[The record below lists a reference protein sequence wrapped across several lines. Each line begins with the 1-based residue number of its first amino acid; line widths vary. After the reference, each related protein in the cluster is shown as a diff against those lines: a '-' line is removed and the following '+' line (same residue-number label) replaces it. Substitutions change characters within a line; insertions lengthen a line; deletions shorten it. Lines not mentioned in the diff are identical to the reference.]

1 MSTSDS
7 NLIQV
12 VPIPAFNDNYIW
24 CIHDTVTRR
33 AVVVDP
39 GDAAPVF
46 AFLEREDCELVGI
59 LVTHH
64 HADHT
69 HGVARLVAHYHC
81 PVYASASE
89 HAMFRDFDQPC
100 REGDRISLLGIE
112 FRVLEV
118 PGHTLDHI
126 AFFSETCA
134 AHPTP
139 WLFCGDTIFSAG
151 CGRIFN
157 GTAALLYQSIARLNT
172 LPDSTLIFCTHEYT
186 LANLQFAALCLPM
199 NEDVLRHTRR
209 CQELRNQNLATLPT
223 TLQQE
228 RLINPFL
235 RLKDAKLRAHLELD
249 EATDECTIFTQLR
262 AERDHFNA
270 VLNPQKNMLNQNQTP

>member
-1 MSTSDS
+1 MTAPDS
-7 NLIQV
+7 NPIQV
-12 VPIPAFNDNYIW
+12 VPIPALNDNYIW

-46 AFLEREDCELVGI
+46 AFLERADCELVGI

-69 HGVARLVAHYHC
+69 HGVARLAAHYHC

-89 HAMFRDFDQPC
+89 HSLFRDFDQPC
-100 REGDRISLLGIE
+100 REGDRISLFGIDL
-112 FRVLEV
+112 RVLEV

-126 AFFSETCA
+126 AYFSEGCA
-134 AHPTP
+134 AHPQP
-139 WLFCGDTIFSAG
+139 WLFCGDTMFSAG

-157 GTAALLYQSIARLNT
+157 GTAALLHQAITRLNT
-172 LPDSTLIFCTHEYT
+172 LPDNTLIFCTHEYT
-186 LANLQFAALCLPM
+186 LANLQFAAHCLPM
-199 NEDVLRHTRR
+199 NDEVLRYTRH
-209 CQELRNQNLATLPT
+209 CKELRHQNLPTLPT

-235 RLKDAKLRAHLELD
+235 RLKDAELLMHLEMD
-249 EATDECTIFTQLR
+249 AATDDCTIFTQLR
-262 AERDHFNA
+262 AERDQFNA
-270 VLNPQKNMLNQNQTP
+270 VLNMQKNLLNQNQPL